1 MADPMPELFSY
12 WRPILDRIDPLRPLR
27 LDDVENLY
35 AERLDPPYRAIT
47 TRLLVRSPAQGQT
60 IVLYGAR
67 GAGKSSELTRI
78 ADVLRDRYAVIQ
90 VDLGA
95 GLPDDTST
103 LALVLLLGVA
113 ALAEQSRWRGAKE
126 PDALARQKRGVDRL
140 SKALKGFSLGGE
152 FVAGL
157 LEKAR
162 PLLAL
167 TGVDGGASAALGA
180 GLSAVS
186 ALAQTAAL
194 KRELGRGP
202 LAGRLPPDRFDDA
215 RAVVDAVNSI
225 LVDLGEL
232 AGRPPLILADGLDKR
247 ASIDEVEKALAD
259 IDLLTAVAAPMVL
272 TGPVVLRHDPRFR
285 AIGDRSL
292 LITLPN
298 ITVRR
303 RAASPAGAVEDNP
316 EGIGLLRDLFAR
328 RMNSIDISAND
339 VVEQEALTLA
349 ARMSSGI
356 IREFLTI
363 LTDAGIIAI
372 DAAQR
377 KILLPHVE
385 AAVRRLRLSLQ
396 GSLDAHAWNILARL
410 LEKPGTLPADPG
422 ADVLLYENI
431 IACYTNGDVWYRPHE
446 AIVDSVRKIARNDEI
461 LDD

>member
-1 MADPMPELFSY
+1 MAHPTPELINY
-12 WRPILDRIDPLRPLR
+12 WRPVLEQIDPLRPLR
-27 LDDVENLY
+27 SDNVEELY
-35 AERLDPPYRAIT
+35 TERLDPPYRAIT
-47 TRLLVRSPAQGQT
+47 TRLLRCSPAQGQT

-78 ADVLRDRYAVIQ
+78 ADVLRDSFAVIQ

-113 ALAEQSRWRGAKE
+113 ALAEQSRWRE
-126 PDALARQKRGVDRL
+126 VTDDATSTTAGLDRL
-140 SKALKGFSLGGE
+140 TRALKGFSLGGE

-157 LEKAR
+157 LEKIG
-162 PLLAL
+162 PLIAI
-167 TGVDGGASAALGA
+167 TGVDGGASAAIGA
-180 GLSAVS
+180 SLSTAS

-194 KRELGRGP
+194 KRELSRGP
-202 LAGRLPPDRFDDA
+202 LAGRLPPDRFEDA
-215 RAVVDAVNSI
+215 RAVVEAVNGI
-225 LVDLGEL
+225 LSDLEKL
-232 AGRPPLILADGLDKR
+232 AGRPPLLLADGLDKR
-247 ASIDEVEKALAD
+247 TSIDDVQKALAD
-259 IDLLTAVAAPMVL
+259 VDLLTAVSAPMVL

-303 RAASPAGAVEDNP
+303 RVTPPSSAVEDNP
-316 EGIGLLRDLFAR
+316 EGIKLLRDLFAR
-328 RMNSIDISAND
+328 RMRSLDISTD
-339 VVEQEALTLA
+339 EVVDADALTLA

-363 LTDAGIIAI
+363 LTNAGDVAI
-372 DAAQR
+372 DANER
-377 KILLPHVE
+377 KIRRPHVE

-396 GSLDAHAWNILARL
+396 GSLDANAWVILARL
-410 LEKPGTLPADPG
+410 LEKPGTLPADRG

-431 IACYTNGDVWYRPHE
+431 IACYTNGHVWYRPHE
-446 AIVDSVRKIARNDEI
+446 AIVDSVRENSQSDES
-461 LDD
+461 LTE